1 MKMIKNIFL
10 LLGLTFIVLPILA
23 QVKNHFSEL
32 HFYTASIN
40 DKASEKIDIIRGTT
54 TPVGPRSVQLIP
66 ILAYKTESTL
76 HISILTNTTFNLR
89 IENSSGFV
97 IVDMIMTGPTSEP
110 LNIDIS
116 SWQNDQYKILFV
128 RSESEFYYGFFD
140 L

>member
-1 MKMIKNIFL
+1 MIKNIFL

-32 HFYTASIN
+32 PFYTASTN

-66 ILAYKTESTL
+66 VLAYKTESAIE
-76 HISILTNTTFNLR
+76 ISILTNTTFNLR
-89 IENSSGFV
+89 IENSSGFP
-97 IVDMIMTGPTSEP
+97 IVDMNLTGPTSGP

-116 SWQNDQYKILFV
+116 SWPSDQYKILFV
-128 RSESEFYYGFFD
+128 RSQSEFYYGFFT